1 MTENKRIRTCH
12 KYHYDTVKIC
22 RETDVIFTR
31 CRVCKNLFPS
41 TLEYFR
47 KDTTKD
53 SQRMIQPLCIKCA
66 RELEKQERARAK
78 EKERE
83 LTREA
88 VHEIVENWKKLDEK
102 RRIKNVEQ
110 KELFDWKIFTK
121 EESESNETLESKINK
136 IFNFLWLK

>member
-47 KDTTKD
+47 KDK
-53 SQRMIQPLCIKCA
+53 SNSERLIQPICRKCSC
-66 RELEKQERARAK
+66 
-78 EKERE
+78 EKERQYNA
-83 LTREA
+83 TVRE
-88 VHEIVENWKKLDEK
+88 EK
-102 RRIKNVEQ
+102 RFEQKPIQNVEQ
-110 KELFDWKIFTK
+110 RELFDWKIFTK
-121 EESESNETLESKINK
+121 ESDEETVESKVDRILA
-136 IFNFLWLK
+136 FLWLTKWTFKK